1 MSLANP
7 TRLNPFDS
15 LRSLRASA
23 RRHRASEGHMQ
34 RFGLVFLAA
43 LLSATTLLGS
53 PHKTPWGDPDLQ
65 GIWSNQTPTP
75 LERPDALAGKTTLTE
90 AEAAEFEKTSLER
103 LLTMFAR
110 EVPISGELNGI
121 WLETAKGKVPPGRS
135 TSLVVDPPD
144 GKVPFTP
151 EGKKRWDAVPKIGM
165 PMKADVPE
173 DRTVAERCITTDG
186 LLLPNPF
193 YNNYFEIVQAPGH
206 VAIVTE
212 MMHET
217 RVIPLD
223 RRPHVGAGVRMW
235 SGDSRGW
242 WEGET
247 LVVETTNFND
257 KKLFRG
263 ATAHLQTVE
272 RFTRLDADSIEYRL
286 TVTDPA
292 TFERPWTLVNGLRRG
307 DGGIYEVA
315 CHEGN
320 IGLRG
325 ILAGARVQEGRQP

>member
-1 MSLANP
+1 MH
-7 TRLNPFDS
+7 RL
-15 LRSLRASA
+15 
-23 RRHRASEGHMQ
+23 
-34 RFGLVFLAA
+34 GLCFVVV
-43 LLSATTLLGS
+43 LLTTATLLGS
-53 PHKTPWGDPDLQ
+53 PHRTPWGDPDLQ

-75 LERPDALAGKTTLTE
+75 LERPEALDGKHKFTE
-90 AEAAEFEKTSLER
+90 AEEAEFEKTSLDR
-103 LLTMFAR
+103 LLTRFAK

-144 GKVPFTP
+144 GRIPYTP
-151 EGKKRWDAVPKIGM
+151 EGKKRWDAVPKVGA
-165 PMKADVPE
+165 PMRADAPE
-173 DRTVAERCITTDG
+173 DRTLAERCITTDG

-193 YNNYFEIVQAPGH
+193 YNNYFEIVQSPGH

-217 RVIPLD
+217 RLVPLD
-223 RRPHVGAGVRMW
+223 PRPHVGSGVRMW

-247 LVVETTNFND
+247 LVVETRNFND
-257 KKLFRG
+257 KKLFQG
-263 ATAHLQTVE
+263 ATAHLHTVE
-272 RFTRLDADSIEYRL
+272 RFTRLDADTIEYRL

-292 TFERPWTLVNGLRRG
+292 TFTRPWTLVNSLHRG
-307 DGGIYEVA
+307 EGGMYEVA

-325 ILAGARVQEGRQP
+325 ILAGARVQEKQ

>member
-1 MSLANP
+1 
-7 TRLNPFDS
+7 
-15 LRSLRASA
+15 
-23 RRHRASEGHMQ
+23 MQ
-34 RFGLVFLAA
+34 RFGLGFLIT
-43 LLSATTLLGS
+43 LVSVTTVLGS

-75 LERPDALAGKTTLTE
+75 LERPEALAAKHTFTE
-90 AEAAEFEKTSLER
+90 EEAAEFERTSLDR
-103 LLTMFAR
+103 LLNLPLIAR
-110 EVPISGELNGI
+110 EVATSGELNGI
-121 WLETAKGKVPPGRS
+121 WLETGKGRVPPGRS

-144 GKVPFTP
+144 GKVPFTA
-151 EGKKRWDAVPKIGM
+151 EGRKRWDAVPKIGKPMSANM
-165 PMKADVPE
+165 PA
-173 DRTVAERCITTDG
+173 DRTYAERCITTDG

-193 YNNYFEIVQAPGH
+193 YNNYFEIVQAPGY

-223 RRPHVGAGVRMW
+223 REPHVGTGIRMW
-235 SGDSRGW
+235 SGDSRAW

-257 KKLFRG
+257 RKLFQG
-263 ATAHLQTVE
+263 ASDQLSTVE
-272 RFTRLDADSIEYRL
+272 RFTKLDADTIEYRL
-286 TVTDPA
+286 TVTDAA
-292 TFERPWTLVNGLRRG
+292 TFSQPWTLVNGLRRAE
-307 DGGIYEVA
+307 GGIYEVA

-325 ILAGARVQEGRQP
+325 ILAGARAQEAK

>member
-7 TRLNPFDS
+7 TRLKT
-15 LRSLRASA
+15 REKQET
-23 RRHRASEGHMQ
+23 SEGDMH
-34 RFGLVFLAA
+34 RFGLAVLVA
-43 LLSATTLLGS
+43 LLSATTLFGS
-53 PHKTPWGDPDLQ
+53 QHKTPWGDPDFQ

-75 LERPDALAGKTTLTE
+75 LERPDALAGKHTLTE
-90 AEAAEFEKTSLER
+90 AESAEFEKTSLDR
-103 LLTMFAR
+103 LLTTFAK

-144 GKVPFTP
+144 GKIPYTP
-151 EGKKRWDAVPKIGM
+151 DGKKRWDAVPKIGGKM
-165 PMKADVPE
+165 LADVPE
-173 DRTVAERCITTDG
+173 DRTLAERCITTDG

-193 YNNYFEIVQAPGH
+193 YNNYFEIVQAPDH

-212 MMHET
+212 MMHEV
-217 RVIPLD
+217 RIIPLD
-223 RRPHVGAGVRMW
+223 RRPHVGEAVRMW
-235 SGDSRGW
+235 TGDSRGW
-242 WEGET
+242 WEGAT
-247 LVVETTNFND
+247 LVVETRNFND

-263 ATAHLQTVE
+263 ASEHMRTVE
-272 RFTRLDADSIEYRL
+272 RFTRLDGDTIEYRL

-292 TFERPWTLVNGLRRG
+292 TFARPWTLVNGLHRG
-307 DGGIYEVA
+307 EGGIYEVA

-325 ILAGARVQEGRQP
+325 ILAGARVQEKQ

>member
-1 MSLANP
+1 MH
-7 TRLNPFDS
+7 RL
-15 LRSLRASA
+15 
-23 RRHRASEGHMQ
+23 
-34 RFGLVFLAA
+34 GLLFFVM

-53 PHKTPWGDPDLQ
+53 QHKTPWGDPDIQ

-75 LERPDALAGKTTLTE
+75 LERPDALSGKTTFTE
-90 AEAAEFEKTSLER
+90 QEAAEFERTSLER
-103 LLTMFAR
+103 LLSTFAAQ
-110 EVPISGELNGI
+110 VPVSGELNEI

-144 GKVPFTP
+144 GKVPYTP
-151 EGKKRWDAVPKIGM
+151 EGRKRWDALPKIGK
-165 PMKADVPE
+165 PMLANVPE
-173 DRTVAERCITTDG
+173 DRTLLERCITADG
-186 LLLPNPF
+186 LLLPNFF
-193 YNNYFEIVQAPGH
+193 YNNYFEIVQAPGY

-223 RRPHVGAGVRMW
+223 QRPHVGSGVRMW

-242 WEGET
+242 W
-247 LVVETTNFND
+247 
-257 KKLFRG
+257 LFLG

-272 RFTRLDADSIEYRL
+272 RFTKLDADTIDYRL

-292 TFERPWTLVNGLRRG
+292 TFTQPWTLVNGLHRA
-307 DGGIYEVA
+307 DEGIYEVA

-325 ILAGARVQEGRQP
+325 ILAGARAQEAKQP